1 MLLLCFVPC
10 LSLLFPRPLHLP
22 LRTDVPLRDRQPLFV
37 QTQACPILCCVCVCV
52 CLPADLCMPSSGF
65 CVTSRKS
72 QEKQKWTLCKQ
83 PVTKL
88 SNSLFILSIMFSADE
103 LFSVREGMDSVLSLV
118 FNTITAC
125 VEVPVTA
132 RCVELIYNI
141 SDPKFIENVS
151 NRLTNSDLKKKSIAC
166 WEGLLNSALKQELW
180 LHSICT
186 AQLGYSCEVHM
197 KSHDSSMQQRH
208 PAILL

>member
-83 PVTKL
+83 PATKLLESL
-88 SNSLFILSIMFSADE
+88 SNSLFTLSVMFSADE
-103 LFSVREGMDSVLSLV
+103 LFSVREGMDSVLSLSYFTV
-118 FNTITAC
+118 RHCRLCRSASHSQMRVN
-125 VEVPVTA
+125 
-132 RCVELIYNI
+132 LQNI
-141 SDPKFIENVS
+141 RHHFHRE
-151 NRLTNSDLKKKSIAC
+151 C
-166 WEGLLNSALKQELW
+166 
-180 LHSICT
+180 H
-186 AQLGYSCEVHM
+186 
-197 KSHDSSMQQRH
+197 QQ
-208 PAILL
+208 IN

>member
-1 MLLLCFVPC
+1 MQQLFCTATYIWCDDVKVVNTEIMGYQCCRCVLSHV
-10 LSLLFPRPLHLP
+10 SLLFPRPLHLP

-88 SNSLFILSIMFSADE
+88 LESLSNSLFTLSIMFSVDK
-103 LFSVREGMDSVLSLV
+103 LFSTGEGMDSVLSLWY
-118 FNTITAC
+118 FMPLP
-125 VEVPVTA
+125 PVSQCQPQPDA
-132 RCVELIYNI
+132 
-141 SDPKFIENVS
+141 
-151 NRLTNSDLKKKSIAC
+151 
-166 WEGLLNSALKQELW
+166 
-180 LHSICT
+180 
-186 AQLGYSCEVHM
+186 
-197 KSHDSSMQQRH
+197 
-208 PAILL
+208 